1 VSKFIEETFVPVKI
15 HVKEQ
20 PENFKRFGA
29 PWTPTQI
36 LMDPD
41 GVERF
46 RLEGFL
52 PVNDFLA
59 QLELGLGK
67 WAFQTARYDDAQK
80 WFRHVYEAYPE
91 TSAAAEAG
99 YWAGVSAYKAT
110 NKAEYLKETGKILQQ
125 SHPQSEWAKKA
136 SVWL

>member
-1 VSKFIEETFVPVKI
+1 VRKFIEENFVPVKI

-52 PVNDFLA
+52 PANDFLA

-67 WAFQTARYDDAQK
+67 SAFQTSRYDEAKK
-80 WFRHVYEAYPE
+80 WFRHVYETYPE
-91 TSAAAEAG
+91 ASATAEAV

-110 NKAEYLKETGKILQQ
+110 NNSEHLKETGKTLQQ
-125 SHPQSEWAKKA
+125 SHPQSEWTKKA